1 MNSPIDSVLTSDA
14 AEQYRNEKY
23 REQHPIMILLISGK
37 RLFEFK
43 YYGTR

>member
-23 REQHPIMILLISGK
+23 RTTSDYDSINKWKTS
-37 RLFEFK
+37 F
-43 YYGTR
+43 